1 MKINAG
7 TVARTIVL
15 VLALI
20 NQILAIIGKDMIDI
34 TESDIYQLCTLVAT
48 VTTSLIAWWK
58 NNSFTEAAKL
68 ADCYMKAI
76 KEDGLPE
83 EVEEDA

>member
-1 MKINAG
+1 M
-7 TVARTIVL
+7 
-15 VLALI
+15 
-20 NQILAIIGKDMIDI
+20 
-34 TESDIYQLCTLVAT
+34 ESDIYQLCTLVAT